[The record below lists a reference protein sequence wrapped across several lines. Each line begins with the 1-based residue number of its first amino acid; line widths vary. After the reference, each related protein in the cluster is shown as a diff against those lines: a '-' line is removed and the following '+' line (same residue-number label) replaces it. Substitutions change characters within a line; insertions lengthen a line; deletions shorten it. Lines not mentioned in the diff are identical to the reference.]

1 MLWREIDK
9 GTTRIKDRRMGDDI
23 KETIP
28 LEFL

>member
-9 GTTRIKDRRMGDDI
+9 VTTLIKDRRMGDDM